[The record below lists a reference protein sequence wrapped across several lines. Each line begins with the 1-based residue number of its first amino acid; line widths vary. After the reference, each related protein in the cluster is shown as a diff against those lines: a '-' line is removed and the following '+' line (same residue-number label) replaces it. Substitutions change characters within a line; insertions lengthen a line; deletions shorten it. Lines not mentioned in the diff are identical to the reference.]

1 MIFCFTLRTRIFSLC
16 IIMQLSWKKNHCVIF
31 MQYAF
36 LLLRYTNTVY
46 IFLVI
51 TKIEIEERKMSK
63 RVKWSNEEFGL

>member
-1 MIFCFTLRTRIFSLC
+1 
-16 IIMQLSWKKNHCVIF
+16 MQLSWKKNHCVIF

>member
-1 MIFCFTLRTRIFSLC
+1 
-16 IIMQLSWKKNHCVIF
+16 

-51 TKIEIEERKMSK
+51 TKIEIEEKKCRKGSNGQMKNLVYK
-63 RVKWSNEEFGL
+63 R

>member
-1 MIFCFTLRTRIFSLC
+1 
-16 IIMQLSWKKNHCVIF
+16 MQLSWKKNHCVIF

-51 TKIEIEERKMSK
+51 TKSKLKKEKCRKGSNGQMKNLVYK
-63 RVKWSNEEFGL
+63 R